1 MSTFQIIMLLVS
13 AFFAYKMYEFI
24 QNMDPNAEPES
35 IQEAELISPEPT
47 ADEMI
52 EEADAAYSE
61 GDLDK
66 AQLLLENIVGVHPD
80 LAEGHN
86 KLGFVLAKQG
96 DLEKAE
102 EHYIRS
108 LELEPNDDMTHNA
121 LAGMLASVERNTE
134 AEEHYRKAVAID
146 GSYAP
151 TWFNYANFKLRLG
164 QTEEAKEMYEKAL
177 QSDPDF
183 EQAREELEKLS

>member
-1 MSTFQIIMLLVS
+1 MLLVS

-24 QNMDPNAEPES
+24 QKIDANAEPES
-35 IQEAELISPEPT
+35 IQEAELISQEPT

-61 GDLDK
+61 GNLGK
-66 AQLLLENIVGVHPD
+66 AQLLLENIVGVYPD

-96 DLEKAE
+96 NLEKAE
-102 EHYIRS
+102 VHYIRS
-108 LELEPNDDMTHNA
+108 LELEPNDDMTHSA
-121 LAGMLASVERNTE
+121 LAGMLASVDRNTE
-134 AEEHYRKAVAID
+134 AEEHYKKAIEID
-146 GSYAP
+146 QEYAP
-151 TWFNYANFKLRLG
+151 TWFNYANFKQRLG
-164 QTEEAKEMYEKAL
+164 QTEEAKEMYQKAL

-183 EQAREELEKLS
+183 EQAREELEKLT

>member
-35 IQEAELISPEPT
+35 IQEAELIASQPT

-52 EEADAAYSE
+52 READSAYSE
-61 GDLDK
+61 GNLDK
-66 AQLLLENIVGVHPD
+66 AQEMLENIVLAHPD
-80 LAEGHN
+80 LSEGHN
-86 KLGFVLAKQG
+86 KLAFVLAKQG
-96 DLEKAE
+96 NLEKAE
-102 EHYIRS
+102 QHYKRS
-108 LELEPNDDMTHNA
+108 LELEPSDDMTHNA
-121 LAGMLASVERNTE
+121 LAGMLSSLERNTE

-151 TWFNYANFKLRLG
+151 TWFNYGNFKLRLG
-164 QTEEAKEMYEKAL
+164 KVEEAKEMYQKAL